1 MLNPTSHS
9 PAPAAGV
16 SPELGSPTTG
26 PIALGSATA
35 GRGAGASW
43 PPAAEE
49 LPGPLRE
56 RLARIRLLCLDV
68 DGVLSDGHL
77 YFLGEDEA
85 GPRWGMRF
93 AVRDGVGIKR
103 LQAAG
108 IEVAILSEGAL
119 PGSQARARSLGVR
132 HAFFG
137 LKDKLSRFTA
147 LCQELGVAAE
157 QAAFVGDEL
166 SDLPLLRAVGFAA
179 TVPEAVSDL
188 HRAVHYITQRPGGA
202 GAVREVCEMIL
213 GQRSARAGS

>member
-1 MLNPTSHS
+1 MLNSMPQ
-9 PAPAAGV
+9 
-16 SPELGSPTTG
+16 LTT
-26 PIALGSATA
+26 SATTSA
-35 GRGAGASW
+35 TTAASQSPVETAAAAARGPGPAW
-43 PPAAEE
+43 PPAADE

-56 RLARIRLLCLDV
+56 RLSRIRLLCLDV

-77 YFLGEDEA
+77 YFLGEDES

-108 IEVAILSEGAL
+108 VEVAILSEGAL

-132 HAFFG
+132 HAYFG
-137 LKDKLSRFTA
+137 LKDKLSRFAA
-147 LCQELGVAAE
+147 LCQELGVSAE

-188 HRAVHYITQRPGGA
+188 HRAVHYITQRAGGA
-202 GAVREVCEMIL
+202 GAVREVCELIL
-213 GQRSARAGS
+213 GQRAPRG

>member
-1 MLNPTSHS
+1 MVNTTSQS
-9 PAPAAGV
+9 VVTTDSVVAGSASRVGAAG
-16 SPELGSPTTG
+16 GT
-26 PIALGSATA
+26 
-35 GRGAGASW
+35 W
-43 PPAAEE
+43 PPALDE
-49 LPGPLRE
+49 LPAALRE

-77 YFLGEDEA
+77 YFLGEDEQ
-85 GPRWGMRF
+85 GPHWGMRF

-137 LKDKLSRFTA
+137 LKDKLSRFST
-147 LCQELGVAAE
+147 LCQEVGLAAD
-157 QAAFVGDEL
+157 QAAFIGDEL

-179 TVPEAVSDL
+179 TVPEAVSDM
-188 HRAVHYITQRPGGA
+188 HRAVHYITQRPGGS
-202 GAVREVCEMIL
+202 GAVREVCELIL
-213 GQRSARAGS
+213 AARRGAASGAA

>member
-1 MLNPTSHS
+1 MVNSMSQSSGSGGSGSAPVGGPAASAS
-9 PAPAAGV
+9 PAASTAAQ
-16 SPELGSPTTG
+16 
-26 PIALGSATA
+26 A
-35 GRGAGASW
+35 RGAVPSW
-43 PPAAEE
+43 PPAPED
-49 LPGPLRE
+49 LPSPLRD
-56 RLARIRLLCLDV
+56 RLSRIRLLCLDV

-77 YFLGEDEA
+77 YFLGEDEG

-108 IEVAILSEGAL
+108 VEVAILSEGAL

-147 LCQELGVAAE
+147 LCQELGLTAE

-166 SDLPLLRAVGFAA
+166 SDLPLLRAVAFAA
-179 TVPEAVSDL
+179 TVPEAVSEL
-188 HRAVHYITQRPGGA
+188 HRSVHYITQRPGGA
-202 GAVREVCEMIL
+202 GAVREVCELIL
-213 GQRSARAGS
+213 SCRPTRG

>member
-1 MLNPTSHS
+1 MVNTTSQS
-9 PAPAAGV
+9 VAAAEVAGV
-16 SPELGSPTTG
+16 GTAARSGGSG
-26 PIALGSATA
+26 G
-35 GRGAGASW
+35 SW
-43 PPAAEE
+43 PPALDD
-49 LPGPLRE
+49 LPAPLRD
-56 RLARIRLLCLDV
+56 RLARVRLLCLDV
-68 DGVLSDGHL
+68 DGVMSDGHL
-77 YFLGEDEA
+77 YFLGEDEQ

-137 LKDKLSRFTA
+137 LKDKLSRFAT
-147 LCQELGVAAE
+147 LCQELGLAAD

-179 TVPEAVSDL
+179 TVPEAVSDM
-188 HRAVHYITQRPGGA
+188 HRAVHYITQRPGGS
-202 GAVREVCEMIL
+202 GAVREVCELIL
-213 GQRSARAGS
+213 AARRGAASGAA

>member
-1 MLNPTSHS
+1 MQNSMSQTTAPSPNAAAAAARSAPPT
-9 PAPAAGV
+9 
-16 SPELGSPTTG
+16 
-26 PIALGSATA
+26 
-35 GRGAGASW
+35 W
-43 PPAAEE
+43 PPAAED
-49 LPGPLRE
+49 LPPALRE
-56 RLARIRLLCLDV
+56 RLSRVRLLCLDV

-77 YFLGEDEA
+77 YFLGEDES

-108 IEVAILSEGAL
+108 LEVAILSEGAL

-137 LKDKLSRFTA
+137 LKDKLSRFHA
-147 LCQELGVAAE
+147 LCQELQLSAE

-166 SDLPLLRAVGFAA
+166 SDLPLLRVVGFAA

-188 HRAVHYITQRPGGA
+188 HRAVHYVTVRPGGS
-202 GAVREVCEMIL
+202 GAVREVCELIL
-213 GQRSARAGS
+213 ASRPARG